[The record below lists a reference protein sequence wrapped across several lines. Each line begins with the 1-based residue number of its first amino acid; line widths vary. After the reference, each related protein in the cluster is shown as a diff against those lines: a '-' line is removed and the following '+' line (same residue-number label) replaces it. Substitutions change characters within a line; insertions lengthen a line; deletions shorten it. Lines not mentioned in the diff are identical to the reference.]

1 MSNNGGNIE
10 ERFFARGQRLRP
22 KPILRYVAELD
33 CYIIL
38 TPWGEQATGEFIADK
53 IAETLLGSYDSDSTR
68 IGEVEKSE
76 IEQALESAKKA
87 LNISN
92 SLIFSENNKTA
103 WSFCAECLIL
113 RRIRN
118 HLLWARVG
126 QPSLFIFQEEFVPVS
141 LAFDFLSK
149 ESSAPI
155 FSEALGLSNEVSCSV
170 GYLIED
176 QPQLSCLVI
185 KQSQFRGGMAKLVDP
200 NLDSLSKQLGGSSHC
215 FWLGLI
221 SF

>member
-1 MSNNGGNIE
+1 MSKNSGNIE

-33 CYIIL
+33 CHIIL
-38 TPWGEQATGEFIADK
+38 TPWGEPAAGEIIADK
-53 IAETLLGSYDSDSTR
+53 ITESLLGGYDSDSTR
-68 IGEVEKSE
+68 IGEVEKRE
-76 IEQALESAKKA
+76 IDQAMESAKKA
-87 LNISN
+87 LNLVN
-92 SLIFSENNKTA
+92 SLIFSENNKAA

-113 RRIRN
+113 RKIRN

-126 QPSLFIFQEEFVPVS
+126 QPSLFVFQDEFIPVS
-141 LAFDFLSK
+141 LAFDFISK
-149 ESSAPI
+149 ESSAPL

-170 GYLIED
+170 GYLIDD
-176 QPQLSCLVI
+176 QPQMRCLVL
-185 KQSQFRGGMAKLVDP
+185 KQSQFRGGIAQLIEP
-200 NLDSLSKQLGGSSHC
+200 NLDSLGKQLGGSPHC